1 MGELSCLANCSNLML
16 WDDHE
21 LRNDWGAFPKDR
33 DTGSMNYKL
42 GLAARRCL
50 TGVVGVS
57 VVSVDAVVGVNVD
70 AVVCWCCCFGLLL
83 LLPLLMLL

>member
-1 MGELSCLANCSNLML
+1 MGELICLANCSNLML

-50 TGVVGVS
+50 TGGVGVG
-57 VVSVDAVVGVNVD
+57 VSVDAVICVSVD
-70 AVVCWCCCFGLLL
+70 AVVCWCCYFWLLL
-83 LLPLLMLL
+83 LLPSLMLL